1 MKHIIIILLLLIN
14 LNFGFGQDS
23 GLIQKLNSTI
33 EAYEMVYGFSGTVK
47 VVIHNNSTFEKSFG
61 FANRSFEIKN
71 NPNTRFSINSI
82 SKTFTATAILI
93 LAEDGKIDLN
103 TPVVQYIPGLQA
115 SWAKSVTVHHL
126 LTHTSGLSRE
136 SGVQP
141 HEELTFQEQVELV
154 GKQTLLFAP
163 GDRYEYSNAGIT
175 LLGAII
181 ENVSGMNYKNF
192 ITEYIIQPLKLKN
205 TGCYS
210 SRNVVSNLA
219 VPYRITTNGLEFA
232 QRSKHYGDN
241 AGGGLYSNPSDLFQ
255 FIEGLENYKILNKKY
270 VDMMFQSHV
279 QSGENDFEG
288 YTWSIKYFGNEKIHF
303 ATGSGYGT
311 KSVIIRM
318 PESGDFIGIT
328 SNWGNTPILQL
339 LRDLYLTIRNKDI
352 ALPSEDML
360 ANPGSFK
367 SQIGTYIF
375 NKEELTK
382 HLGIKRTKITLQ
394 EINGHLF
401 LDDELL
407 AADGNVL
414 KLTYTDELKIEFN
427 GNKMIINMNDNIIE
441 GNKLHT
447 TSYKR

>member
-1 MKHIIIILLLLIN
+1 MKHIIIIPLLLIN
-14 LNFGFGQDS
+14 LNFGFCQDS

-33 EAYEMVYGFSGTVK
+33 ETYERVYGFSGTVK
-47 VVIHNNSTFEKSFG
+47 VVIHNNSTFEKSYG

-93 LAEDGKIDLN
+93 LVEDGRIDIN
-103 TPVVQYIPGLQA
+103 TPISKYIPGLKTG
-115 SWAKSVTVHHL
+115 WADSITVHHL

-141 HEELTFQEQVELV
+141 HEALTFQEQIDIM

-181 ENVSGMNYKNF
+181 ENVSGMSYNDF
-192 ITEYIIQPLKLKN
+192 ITENIIQPLKLKN
-205 TGCYS
+205 TGYYNG
-210 SRNVVSNLA
+210 RNVVSNLA
-219 VPYRITTNGLEFA
+219 VPYRITSNGLEFT

-241 AGGGLYSNPSDLFQ
+241 AGGGLYSNPSDLFGFVQ
-255 FIEGLENYKILNKKY
+255 GLEDYKILSKKY

-279 QSGENDFEG
+279 QSGENEFEG
-288 YTWSIKYFGNEKIHF
+288 YAWSIKYFGNEKILF
-303 ATGSGYGT
+303 AAGSGYGT
-311 KSVIIRM
+311 KSVIIRI

-328 SNWGNTPILQL
+328 TNWGNTPILQL

-352 ALPSEDML
+352 ALLSEDKL
-360 ANPGSFK
+360 ANPTAFK
-367 SQIGTYIF
+367 RQIGTYIF

-394 EINGHLF
+394 EVNGRLF

-407 AADGNVL
+407 AADGNIL
-414 KLTYTDELKIEFN
+414 KLTYTNELKIEFN
-427 GNKMIINMNDNIIE
+427 GDKMVINMNDNIIE
-441 GNKLHT
+441 GIKE
-447 TSYKR
+447 